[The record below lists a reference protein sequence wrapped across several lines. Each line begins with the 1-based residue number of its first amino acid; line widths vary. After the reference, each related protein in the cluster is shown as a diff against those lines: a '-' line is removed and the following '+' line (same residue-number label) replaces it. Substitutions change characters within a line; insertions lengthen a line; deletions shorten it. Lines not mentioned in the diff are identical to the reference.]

1 MGSGKGRVGRDGRI
15 EFGQCT
21 PVRFLAVGR
30 LAIQNDPPDRNGASA
45 SLRENGFF

>member
-1 MGSGKGRVGRDGRI
+1 MPALPLAGGFRAD
-15 EFGQCT
+15 F
-21 PVRFLAVGR
+21 RFLAVGR